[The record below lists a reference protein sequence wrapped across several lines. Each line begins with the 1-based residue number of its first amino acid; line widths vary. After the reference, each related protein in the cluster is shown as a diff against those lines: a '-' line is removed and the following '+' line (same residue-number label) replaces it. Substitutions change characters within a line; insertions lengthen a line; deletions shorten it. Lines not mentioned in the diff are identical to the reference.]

1 MKHPYYDYTLDDAL
15 HLATILKRDMLT
27 KQLKMTEARI
37 MAPFTIDNIG
47 EAIKTMKD
55 EVSDCTFN
63 WITGRVA
70 LQVLCA
76 ANGENVTFTS

>member
-1 MKHPYYDYTLDDAL
+1 MRHPYFDYTLDDAL
-15 HLATILKRDMLT
+15 RLATILKKDMLIR
-27 KQLKMTEARI
+27 QLKMTEARS

-47 EAIKTMKD
+47 EAIKIMKD

-70 LQVLCA
+70 LQVLRA

>member
-1 MKHPYYDYTLDDAL
+1 MKHPYYDYTLADSL
-15 HLATILKRDMLT
+15 SLATILKKDKLI
-27 KQLKMTEARI
+27 KELKMTEART

-47 EAIKTMKD
+47 EAIKTMTD
-55 EVSDCTFN
+55 EVAYCTFN

-70 LQVLCA
+70 LQVLRA